1 VLNKLI
7 ILKIINK
14 MAAAKEARKLA
25 EEARKLAGEARELVM
40 AAKKEARELAEEE
53 ARKLAKEAR
62 KLAEEEARKLAK
74 EARKLA
80 MAAEEEERKFAI
92 EVVRKAVE
100 DAKKKDPNY
109 FIVLRKFC
117 EDILN
122 NSNFKVY
129 KEAFIDLKSIYP
141 EKVKQ
146 IFKIMI
152 DCALELFHEIV
163 ILVQTEL
170 NKKIEEKLKIET
182 KEIELN
188 SKILTNELAVYYIST
203 CLIIALKMYGAYDW
217 IRNREKIMP
226 AIVKNVKE
234 LVKVTLDPEIL
245 VYLENYILE
254 MTHWVGCDS
263 YKLSKNYDDDFEDEK
278 DDSIDGNVYN
288 VSKSFKK
295 DIWELLD
302 KLLEKR
308 IESIFIHL
316 KNTYLSKEEIDSIE
330 ADVKVD
336 VNADV
341 EAYISETENLSE
353 EQIEDYNKNGKNS
366 EVFKSMVN
374 EFIKLKLIDIE
385 VEKFLVEF
393 ISDGDYTEKQKKRIR
408 DYISEIYASRKND
421 YIKTKI
427 KLFDTEVKIQKEF
440 EEFIHSG
447 EFEQYQ
453 IDDYEAYGKNSA
465 VFKNYLQLYLRRERA
480 RKEMSIKSLSKI
492 KKMSKSPSKFKKMS
506 KSQSKSKKMSK
517 SPLPKSKKMTKKSSS
532 RKSLKK
538 SPSKSVFKKK
548 SKRVYN

>member
-1 VLNKLI
+1 
-7 ILKIINK
+7 

-25 EEARKLAGEARELVM
+25 EEARKLAEEARELAM
-40 AAKKEARELAEEE
+40 AAKKEE
-53 ARKLAKEAR
+53 R

-122 NSNFKVY
+122 NSNFEVY
-129 KEAFIDLKSIYP
+129 QKPFTDLKSIYP

-152 DCALELFHEIV
+152 DCAIELFHEIV

-170 NKKIEEKLKIET
+170 NKKIEEKLKIKT

-188 SKILTNELAVYYIST
+188 SEIFTNELAVYYIST

-217 IRNREKIMP
+217 IRNRDKIMP

-254 MTHWVGCDS
+254 MTHWIGCDS

-278 DDSIDGNVYN
+278 DDSIDSNVYN

-330 ADVKVD
+330 ADVKADVD
-336 VNADV
+336 ADV
-341 EAYISETENLSE
+341 EAYISKTENLSNFSE
-353 EQIEDYNKNGKNS
+353 EQIEDYKKNGKES

-427 KLFDTEVKIQKEF
+427 KLFDTEVKIKEEF
-440 EEFIHSG
+440 EKLIYSG
-447 EFEQYQ
+447 NFEQYQ
-453 IDDYEAYGKNSA
+453 IDDYKAYGKNSA
-465 VFKNYLQLYLRRERA
+465 VFKNYLQLYRRTERA
-480 RKEMSIKSLSKI
+480 REMSIKLPSKF

-538 SPSKSVFKKK
+538 SPSKSAFKKK

>member
-1 VLNKLI
+1 
-7 ILKIINK
+7 

-25 EEARKLAGEARELVM
+25 EEARKLAGEARELAM
-40 AAKKEARELAEEE
+40 AAKKEE
-53 ARKLAKEAR
+53 R

-80 MAAEEEERKFAI
+80 MAAEEEERKLAM

-129 KEAFIDLKSIYP
+129 KEAFTELKSIYP

-170 NKKIEEKLKIET
+170 NKKIEEKLEIET

-188 SKILTNELAVYYIST
+188 SEILTNELAVYYIST

-217 IRNREKIMP
+217 IKNREKIMP
-226 AIVKNVKE
+226 AIVKNVNE
-234 LVKVTLDPEIL
+234 LVKVTLHPEIL

-254 MTHWVGCDS
+254 MTHWIGCDS
-263 YKLSKNYDDDFEDEK
+263 YKLGKNYDDDFEVEK
-278 DDSIDGNVYN
+278 DDSIDSN

-302 KLLEKR
+302 KLLEKH
-308 IESIFIHL
+308 IESIFISW
-316 KNTYLSKEEIDSIE
+316 KNYYLSKEQIDNID
-330 ADVKVD
+330 ADVK
-336 VNADV
+336 ADV
-341 EAYISETENLSE
+341 KADVDAYISETENLSK
-353 EQIEDYNKNGKNS
+353 EQIEDYKKNGKES

-374 EFIKLKLIDIE
+374 EFIKLEIIDIE

-393 ISDGDYTEKQKKRIR
+393 ISDGEYTEKQKKRIR

-427 KLFDTEVKIQKEF
+427 KLFDTEVEIQKKIK
-440 EEFIHSG
+440 EFIDNG
-447 EFEQYQ
+447 ELEQYQ

-465 VFKNYLQLYLRRERA
+465 VFKKYLQLYRRRERV
-480 RKEMSIKSLSKI
+480 RKEMSIKSSSKF
-492 KKMSKSPSKFKKMS
+492 KKMSKSPFKSKKMSKSPSPSKFKKMS

-538 SPSKSVFKKK
+538 SPSKSAFKKK
-548 SKRVYN
+548 RV